1 MAYSINSR
9 RKYGQKGKAL
19 GISHLLE
26 EMIVKP
32 NDRTVALPYDC

>member
-1 MAYSINSR
+1 MEE
-9 RKYGQKGKAL
+9 YGQKGKAL

-32 NDRTVALPYDC
+32 NDCTMA

>member
-1 MAYSINSR
+1 MAE
-9 RKYGQKGKAL
+9 YGQKGKAL

-32 NDRTVALPYDC
+32 NDCTVAQPYDC